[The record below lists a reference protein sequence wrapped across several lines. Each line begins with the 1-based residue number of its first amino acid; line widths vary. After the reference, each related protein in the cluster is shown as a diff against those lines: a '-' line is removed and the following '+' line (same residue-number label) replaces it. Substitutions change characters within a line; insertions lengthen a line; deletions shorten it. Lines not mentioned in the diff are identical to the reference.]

1 MAFRCFGASDIGRSR
16 ARNEDFWHAD
26 PEMGLFAV
34 ADGIGGS
41 SGGEVASK
49 EAVSQLMSLFEEQNK
64 LPDVEKNK
72 YTKENLFEILF
83 KVNNWVYQCACSDGN
98 LKGMGTTLSS
108 LFFEGDRAYIL
119 HVGDS
124 RIYRFRGGCLSQLT
138 EDHSLANRLCSRYGL
153 SKESKKVY
161 PYRHILTN
169 VLGTKPEVTPDIRE
183 IEYASEDIF
192 FLCSDGLTNMVSDE
206 KLCEVLSTNDEL
218 EETGNTMISLANS
231 YGGVDNV
238 TVVLVQV
245 V

>member
-16 ARNEDFWHAD
+16 VKNEDFWQAD

-34 ADGIGGS
+34 ADGIGGC

-49 EAVSQLMSLFEEQNK
+49 EAVSQLMSLFEEQNRK
-64 LPDVEKNK
+64 IGIDRRS
-72 YTKENLFEILF
+72 YTKDHLLDILSR
-83 KVNNWVYQCACSDGN
+83 VNDWVYKYSCLDGA

-108 LFFEGDRAYIL
+108 LFFKEDRAYIL

-124 RIYRFRGGCLSQLT
+124 RIYRFRQGILSQLT

-153 SKESKKVY
+153 SKESEKVY

-169 VLGTKPEVTPDIRE
+169 VLGTKPNLTPDIRE
-183 IEYASEDIF
+183 IEYEPEDIF
-192 FLCSDGLTNMVSDE
+192 FLCSDGLTNMVSDKE
-206 KLCEVLSTNDEL
+206 LCEVLSSHDEL
-218 EETGNTMISLANS
+218 EESGNMMISLANS
-231 YGGVDNV
+231 HGGVDNV